1 MLGSLT
7 RMRRRFLV
15 STAFVDGLLL
25 VVASAAGLFA
35 AFETIQLSE
44 ISAQIGGQSVV
55 PMLLAL
61 AAGWLTGS
69 LAVILGWSGTVPR
82 PSFGRALSVVG
93 IGVMTSSL
101 LLTLFRPYFS
111 RTVLAVAFSG
121 WLAGALA
128 QRLVRL
134 RLTPWRERAI
144 VVSSEKSLI
153 EDLHA
158 APNLEI
164 VEAIDPQGQQPDTA
178 PDPDATLAIDLRTVL
193 SDSVASYL
201 SSSSLAGLEVKS
213 LVDVYEA
220 HTGRIPL
227 VRLAEGWEL
236 SGPLSRSLGFER
248 LKRVFDVAFSIV
260 TSPLWL
266 VTVTGLAA
274 AVRLS
279 SPGAAIYRQVRVGK
293 DGRSFVL
300 YKLRTMV
307 TEADDS
313 GHKFADPDDGR
324 ITPIGAWLRRTRLD
338 ELPQMWN
345 VVRGDLSLVGP
356 RPEQVPFV
364 DEFRREIPFYDQRHL
379 IRPGLTGWAQ
389 INQGYTGAEGG
400 TIEKLTYDLYYVK
413 HMSPSLDTRILL
425 STLWTML
432 SGFGSR

>member
-1 MLGSLT
+1 
-7 RMRRRFLV
+7 MRRRFLV
-15 STAFVDGLLL
+15 STALVDGLVLAAAA
-25 VVASAAGLFA
+25 VAGLFA
-35 AFETIQLSE
+35 AFQTLDPAA
-44 ISAQIGGQSVV
+44 ISARIAGQSVV

-69 LAVILGWSGTVPR
+69 LAVSLMWSGTVPR
-82 PSFGRALSVVG
+82 PSFGRALTVVG
-93 IGVMTSSL
+93 VGVLTSSV

-111 RTVLAVAFSG
+111 RTVLAVSFGG

-134 RLTPWRERAI
+134 RLTPWTERVI

-153 EDLHA
+153 EDLHN
-158 APNLEI
+158 APHLDL
-164 VEAIDPQGQQPDTA
+164 VDAVDPQGEQRFDA
-178 PDPDATLAIDLRTVL
+178 PDPEVTLAIDLRTVL

-201 SSSSLAGLEVKS
+201 SSCSLAGLEVKS

-236 SGPLSRSLGFER
+236 SAPLSRSLGFDR
-248 LKRVFDVAFSIV
+248 LKRLFDVAATIV
-260 TSPLWL
+260 TMPIWAPL
-266 VTVTGLAA
+266 VGILAA
-274 AVRLS
+274 LVRIG
-279 SPGAAIYRQVRVGK
+279 SPGAAVFSQERVGK
-293 DGRSFVL
+293 DGSVFTL

-307 TEADDS
+307 DGADET
-313 GHKFADPDDGR
+313 GHRFADLEDER
-324 ITPIGAWLRRTRLD
+324 ITPLGAWLRRTRFD
-338 ELPQMWN
+338 ELPQFWN
-345 VVRGDLSLVGP
+345 VLRGDLSIIGP

-364 DEFRREIPFYDQRHL
+364 EEYRADIPFYDQRHL
-379 IRPGLTGWAQ
+379 VRPGLTGWAQ
-389 INQGYTGAEGG
+389 INQGYTGTTGG